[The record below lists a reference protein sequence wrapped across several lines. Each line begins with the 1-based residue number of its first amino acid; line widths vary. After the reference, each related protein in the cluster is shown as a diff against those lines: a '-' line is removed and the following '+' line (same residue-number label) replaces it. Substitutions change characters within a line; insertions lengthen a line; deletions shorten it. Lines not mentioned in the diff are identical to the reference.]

1 MRYNYL
7 NQLMEVIMN
16 WLKTLIKK
24 IIEAQEKR
32 AEYWVLQNL
41 TDAELRDIGIGR
53 GQIREVIY
61 GDVGG
66 TSRC

>member
-1 MRYNYL
+1 
-7 NQLMEVIMN
+7 MN
-16 WLKTLIKK
+16 WLKKLIKK

-41 TDAELRDIGIGR
+41 TDKELQDIGIGR

-61 GDVGG
+61 GDVSGI
-66 TSRC
+66 SRC